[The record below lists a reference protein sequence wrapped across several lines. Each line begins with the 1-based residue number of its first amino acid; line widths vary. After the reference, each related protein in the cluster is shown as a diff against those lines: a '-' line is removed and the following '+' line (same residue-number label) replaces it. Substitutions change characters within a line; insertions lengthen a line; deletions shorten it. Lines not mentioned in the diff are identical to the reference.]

1 MKNKTFVT
9 IVVTFLF
16 LLVGGYISANSG
28 IQEWG
33 YYMERDAG
41 SARAVRIAELD
52 KDGYTMT
59 VMMRQDS
66 SIKVSVYTGSM
77 IVCSE
82 MDYGTEREYVPVYM
96 RTDCGQPIE
105 FNADV
110 YSHLG
115 GFYFYIYKTPLNRYD
130 KVAREI
136 LDAHYIYMRFPLWNY
151 GYKNLSFRIKE
162 KINMKKLQ

>member
-9 IVVTFLF
+9 IIVTFLF

-59 VMMRQDS
+59 VMMGQDS

-96 RTDCGQPIE
+96 GQTV
-105 FNADV
+105 D
-110 YSHLG
+110 S
-115 GFYFYIYKTPLNRYD
+115 R
-130 KVAREI
+130 
-136 LDAHYIYMRFPLWNY
+136 
-151 GYKNLSFRIKE
+151 
-162 KINMKKLQ
+162 